1 MSIKDRIEAS
11 RIDEVKEMLR
21 QGPDTVNA
29 AKKLLQDSKDA
40 RKAEL
45 EKLSAEI
52 DKSTAIIEHLEKRKQ
67 EAEQKKTQAENART
81 LARMHQRNAK
91 TGSPEAAAASEE
103 VAQCEK
109 AYAEAVKMCDIIQK
123 CHDKEVEFRKRL
135 REVKSYVE
143 GDIKRLST
151 EGDGAVSAAQSRLP
165 QSSMQAQYQK
175 LLEKQASR

>member
-1 MSIKDRIEAS
+1 MSIPDRIEAS

-21 QGPDTVNA
+21 QGPDTINA
-29 AKKLLQDSKDA
+29 AKKLLQDSKEA

-67 EAEQKKTQAENART
+67 EAEQKKRQAENALT

-91 TGSPEAAAASEE
+91 PGSSEAATTSEE

-109 AYAEAVKMCDIIQK
+109 AYAEAVKMCDLIQK

-143 GDIKRLST
+143 GDLIRLST
-151 EGDGAVSAAQSRLP
+151 EGDGAVSAAERGYP
-165 QSSMQAQYQK
+165 NVSMQAQYQK
-175 LLEKQASR
+175 LLEKRSL